1 MTALRRFDACQRCQ
15 WKMRESSE
23 SARRRSALEE
33 ADCER
38 CKEHAVRVVLR
49 MWVDR
54 LEPQR
59 VETIL

>member
-1 MTALRRFDACQRCQ
+1 
-15 WKMRESSE
+15 MRESSE